1 MTEFNKNSLELYILK
16 NYAGKIDPRIIK
28 EFIGH
33 FQEWLPPVEKGT
45 TQEEK
50 MYYSGY
56 NAYKGEILE
65 NLWWKKN
72 D

>member
-1 MTEFNKNSLELYILK
+1 MTEPNKNSLEFYIYKKTGGLH
-16 NYAGKIDPRIIK
+16 DPRLVK
-28 EFIGH
+28 EFIGL

-45 TQEEK
+45 AQEEK
-50 MYYSGY
+50 LYYSGY